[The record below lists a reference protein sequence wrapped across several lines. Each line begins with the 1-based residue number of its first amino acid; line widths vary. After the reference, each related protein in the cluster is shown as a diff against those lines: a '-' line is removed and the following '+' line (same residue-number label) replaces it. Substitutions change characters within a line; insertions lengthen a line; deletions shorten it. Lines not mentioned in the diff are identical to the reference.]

1 MVPPPASCEKIRA
14 TPANFPGR
22 VLVVDDE
29 PLVCWSLAVGLRQ
42 AGFDSDTA
50 SAGPEALALAG
61 MRPLPE
67 AVLIDAR
74 LHDCDPAALVRQ
86 LREIAPDCRFLL
98 MTTDRD
104 EPPQAPF
111 DVVMVHK
118 PFDLPRLIEQIGA
131 EVSRAHAVD
140 TVAPQH

>member
-1 MVPPPASCEKIRA
+1 MMPSASRGKLPIVPRKSR
-14 TPANFPGR
+14 GR

-50 SAGPEALALAG
+50 STATEALALAG
-61 MRPLPE
+61 LRPLPE

-74 LHDCDPAALVRQ
+74 LRDCNPAALVRE

-111 DVVMVHK
+111 DVVMVRK
-118 PFDLPRLIEQIGA
+118 PFDLPGLIEQVGV
-131 EVSRAHAVD
+131 EVARAHAG
-140 TVAPQH
+140 

>member
-1 MVPPPASCEKIRA
+1 MMPSTCRGKLHIVPRISR
-14 TPANFPGR
+14 GR

-42 AGFDSDTA
+42 AGYETDTA
-50 SAGPEALALAG
+50 SVATRAIELAG

-74 LHDCDPAALVRQ
+74 LHDCDPATLVRE

-98 MTTDRD
+98 MTTDRH
-104 EPPQAPF
+104 ELPQAPF
-111 DVVMVHK
+111 DVVMVRK
-118 PFDLPRLIEQIGA
+118 PFDLPDLIKQVGA
-131 EVSRAHAVD
+131 EVVRGH
-140 TVAPQH
+140 TG

>member
-1 MVPPPASCEKIRA
+1 MMPSASRGKLPIVPRKSR
-14 TPANFPGR
+14 GR
-22 VLVVDDE
+22 VLVIDDE

-42 AGFDSDTA
+42 AGFDSDVA
-50 SAGPEALALAG
+50 SASTEALALAG

-74 LHDCDPAALVRQ
+74 LRDCDPAALVRE

-104 EPPQAPF
+104 ELPQAPF
-111 DVVMVHK
+111 DVVMVRK
-118 PFDLPRLIEQIGA
+118 PFDLPGLIEQVAA
-131 EVSRAHAVD
+131 EVARAHAG
-140 TVAPQH
+140 